1 MGGSVRGEVESKADE
16 RGRWRQTRFNSNGVM
31 GIRSATTPKD
41 SAEWGQF
48 IMLINA
54 QGTKKKRE
62 GAKVKRMIQ
71 RPSRIAQ
78 YSKVKHFG

>member
-1 MGGSVRGEVESKADE
+1 MGGSVRGEVESKADG

-48 IMLINA
+48 IILINA
-54 QGTKKKRE
+54 KVTKKKEEGGRE
-62 GAKVKRMIQ
+62 SYHARLSARYKGHRELQ
-71 RPSRIAQ
+71 ST
-78 YSKVKHFG
+78 